1 MSGRVCRA
9 ASAAGVAASAL
20 AHLVSF
26 TPLGARVPEAVI
38 VALFAGALIL
48 LVVMLARLRS
58 LAAPTRAW
66 RRLEVYDWRGVI
78 RRVPPPLR
86 RLVAAT
92 AAYALLNFGLSV
104 LAEAGALRVASGHC
118 LLFYLIPFAYFAHV
132 EPSLG

>member
-9 ASAAGVAASAL
+9 ASAVGVAASAL

-26 TPLGARVPEAVI
+26 TPLAGRVSDGVV
-38 VALFAGALIL
+38 VALFAGALVL
-48 LVVMLARLRS
+48 LVLMLARMRR
-58 LAAPTRAW
+58 LAAPAHAW
-66 RRLEVYDWRGVI
+66 RRLHVYDWRALA

-118 LLFYLIPFAYFAHV
+118 LLFYLIPLAYFGHA
-132 EPSLG
+132 EPGVS